1 MFYLSPTL
9 SELPDCPYHFNPG
22 SFIDLLGT
30 SVLLLQIHD
39 LAGEEGG
46 EILVFNS
53 IALSSE

>member
-9 SELPDCPYHFNPG
+9 SELPDCPYHFNPE

-30 SVLLLQIHD
+30 SILQIHD